1 MTGAHSHI
9 GVIGALPEEVDRLH
23 ELLADE
29 TITEHVGRRFH
40 SGRIGEQR
48 VTLVQSRIGKVAAA
62 VTASTLIRDFEVD
75 AIIFTGVAGALSDD
89 LRVGDVVVADSLIQH
104 DLQGPP
110 ELFARGEIPLL
121 RVIELPTDDAL
132 AGAAVVAARAF
143 VESGFGDVV
152 TEEVLGN
159 LGIDR
164 PSVHVGQIATG
175 DEFIHGNLKEI
186 VRTRAPNAICVDME
200 GAAVAQVCLEHGG
213 VPLCVIRSISDL
225 ASGTASIDFPLFL
238 DALARHY
245 SAEILTR
252 MFAAPDGVA
261 SVAQPV

>member
-1 MTGAHSHI
+1 MTGAYSHI
-9 GVIGALPEEVDRLH
+9 GVIGALPEEVERLH

-40 SGRIGEQR
+40 SGRLGEQR

-62 VTASTLIRDFEVD
+62 VTASTLIRDFAVD
-75 AIIFTGVAGALSDD
+75 AIVFTGVAGALSAD
-89 LRVGDVVVADSLIQH
+89 LSVGDVVIASELIQH

-121 RVIELPTDDAL
+121 RVIELPTDEAL
-132 AGAAVVAARAF
+132 SAAAVVAARAF
-143 VESGFGDVV
+143 VESGFGDIV
-152 TEEVLGN
+152 TEEALAD

-175 DEFIHGNLKEI
+175 DEFIHGDLKEL
-186 VRTRAPNAICVDME
+186 VRTRVPNAICVDME

-238 DALARHY
+238 DTLARHY
-245 SAEILTR
+245 SAEILSR
-252 MFAAPDGVA
+252 MFAAPHGVGSA
-261 SVAQPV
+261 GQPV